1 MEIRTILVAV
11 SGGGASEGAVET
23 ACRLARRFNSHLEG
37 MHVAV
42 EVHVPHWPIAGSS
55 TRALKDA
62 VSREGKDAAAAARRI
77 FDAAVSRHG
86 LPLLGRASGDGRS
99 SAGCGASARWREDS
113 GLDTGAIGRRARLFD
128 LIVLGRSSR
137 AVRQLSSATIER
149 ALLEG
154 GRPVLVAESRALDR
168 LGETIA
174 LAWND
179 SPQAA
184 RALSAALPFMK
195 SASRT
200 HILCF
205 GDASMEELI
214 EQLRWYGIQASGH
227 RFPPL
232 AQQRAETGELLLGAT
247 RDCQAD
253 LLAMGAYGHAPWW
266 EALFGGA
273 THEVLRKDTFSI
285 LLAH

>member
-1 MEIRTILVAV
+1 M
-11 SGGGASEGAVET
+11 
-23 ACRLARRFNSHLEG
+23 
-37 MHVAV
+37 
-42 EVHVPHWPIAGSS
+42 
-55 TRALKDA
+55 
-62 VSREGKDAAAAARRI
+62 
-77 FDAAVSRHG
+77 
-86 LPLLGRASGDGRS
+86 
-99 SAGCGASARWREDS
+99 
-113 GLDTGAIGRRARLFD
+113 
-128 LIVLGRSSR
+128 
-137 AVRQLSSATIER
+137 
-149 ALLEG
+149 
-154 GRPVLVAESRALDR
+154 LVAESRALDR

-214 EQLRWYGIQASGH
+214 EQLRWYGVQASGH

-273 THEVLRKDTFSI
+273 TREVLRKDTLSI